1 MRLGAADEKSLVT
14 AGLIAACIY
23 VVADL
28 VNKVIFGIVAV
39 RAAKNS

>member
-1 MRLGAADEKSLVT
+1 MRLGAADENTLVT

-23 VVADL
+23 IVADL
-28 VNKVIFGIVAV
+28 TNKVIFGIVAV